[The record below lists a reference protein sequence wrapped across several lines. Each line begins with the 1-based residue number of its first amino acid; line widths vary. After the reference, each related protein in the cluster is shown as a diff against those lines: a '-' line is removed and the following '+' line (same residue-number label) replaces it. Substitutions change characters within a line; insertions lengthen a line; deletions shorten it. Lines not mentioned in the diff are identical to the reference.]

1 MYAYTFHTYK
11 LASYPNPHDQK
22 CSYTVHSTHI
32 CARAARPCIGG
43 SARMYQFTVNH
54 GLRASVFQSE
64 QRSTGGCASRGK
76 IKARTHRAS
85 LGLVSVL
92 PREKIRSAGR
102 YETNQ
107 RFLRIVTFSPSPCPS
122 VLERFV
128 DERPKEFSYRSILLE
143 SGAIGEKTSIVL
155 YRLFQ
160 NISHIRS
167 GHLRGH
173 WDLIFLQCVGVV

>member
-11 LASYPNPHDQK
+11 FASYPNPHDQK
-22 CSYTVHSTHI
+22 CSYTVHGTHI

-85 LGLVSVL
+85 LGLVRV
-92 PREKIRSAGR
+92 
-102 YETNQ
+102 
-107 RFLRIVTFSPSPCPS
+107 RFLTRKYAPPEDTKRTNDFSES
-122 VLERFV
+122 LRF
-128 DERPKEFSYRSILLE
+128 L
-143 SGAIGEKTSIVL
+143 
-155 YRLFQ
+155 
-160 NISHIRS
+160 HIRVP
-167 GHLRGH
+167 L
-173 WDLIFLQCVGVV
+173 C